1 MIVITFYVSEM
12 NTLILFF
19 LEQVNQQRTCSFGKK
34 RSASGQPPYAF
45 LQSGHTAA
53 TRRPGGWR
61 PLHDRGRLD
70 GKRIPSKRWAVD
82 EGLGRRALRI
92 RLLSNTRVH

>member
-45 LQSGHTAA
+45 LQKGHTTAP
-53 TRRPGGWR
+53 RP
-61 PLHDRGRLD
+61 P
-70 GKRIPSKRWAVD
+70 A
-82 EGLGRRALRI
+82 
-92 RLLSNTRVH
+92 

>member
-34 RSASGQPPYAF
+34 RSASGQSPYAF
-45 LQSGHTAA
+45 CRMDTL
-53 TRRPGGWR
+53 R
-61 PLHDRGRLD
+61 
-70 GKRIPSKRWAVD
+70 
-82 EGLGRRALRI
+82 RRALPA
-92 RLLSNTRVH
+92 